1 MIKVHIQYQD
11 QFKKWK
17 HYQTKHHAADAYR
30 TAENRSKRTG
40 LRHRL
45 VDDDGRVLDLIEV

>member
-1 MIKVHIQYQD
+1 MVKINIQYQD

-17 HYQTKHHAADAYR
+17 HYQTKHHEADAYR
-30 TAENRSKRTG
+30 TAKSRASRTG

-45 VDDDGRVLDLIEV
+45 VNKEGQLLDLVEP

>member
-1 MIKVHIQYQD
+1 MIKVQIQYQD

-17 HYQTKHHAADAYR
+17 HYQTKHHEADAYR

>member
-1 MIKVHIQYQD
+1 MVKINIQYQD

-17 HYQTKHHAADAYR
+17 QYQTKHHEADAFR
-30 TAENRSKRTG
+30 TAKNRASRTG

-45 VDDDGRVLDLIEV
+45 VNEEGQLLDLVEP